1 MSVSVKHGCTWRAR
15 ARPSLSPCLSFLNM
29 VPGKCEQATLL
40 VAGLNGP
47 LWANCCC
54 ASQHAS
60 RLPHT
65 LRIAFEPG
73 WLKSHH
79 PSLLCVCVVQLW
91 CSSEALAWNL
101 HRPFN
106 TRLGKREM
114 NVPSV
119 SPIPAL
125 TKKTSSEGGGELH
138 TRGKSAVRISE
149 SIFGWDHLDT
159 NQESNSPH
167 YFLSPLYFS

>member
-1 MSVSVKHGCTWRAR
+1 
-15 ARPSLSPCLSFLNM
+15 M
-29 VPGKCEQATLL
+29 VPGEYGQATLL

-47 LWANCCC
+47 LWASCCC
-54 ASQHAS
+54 ASQHVTHTS
-60 RLPHT
+60 LLPHT
-65 LRIAFEPG
+65 LGIAFEPG

-79 PSLLCVCVVQLW
+79 PSLLCVCMWCSSW
-91 CSSEALAWNL
+91 CSSEALVWNL

-125 TKKTSSEGGGELH
+125 TKKTSSEGGGEFH

-159 NQESNSPH
+159 NQESNFPH